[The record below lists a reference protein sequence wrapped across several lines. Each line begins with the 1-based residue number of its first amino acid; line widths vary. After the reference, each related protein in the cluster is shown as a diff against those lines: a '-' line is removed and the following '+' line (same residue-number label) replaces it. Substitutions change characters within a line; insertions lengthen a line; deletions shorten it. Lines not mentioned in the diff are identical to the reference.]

1 MTHDLIILTEVVC
14 SSDAYLSCDC
24 EMQLVTEHVI
34 QYDDN
39 CTKCPHANAEFSPG
53 MAAISKAGKLFPPI
67 RQRWMSISHILFA
80 SAATSTPKSKASPLR
95 TPSRVCPYMTSSSS
109 FHAFSSSSSS
119 SHQFCTA
126 SASALHCTSPTT
138 LLNSSSVLPILT
150 TEYLNILGSRPKVL
164 RTACCVLALESK
176 RTTK

>member
-1 MTHDLIILTEVVC
+1 MLYSMLIIVQ
-14 SSDAYLSCDC
+14 SAP
-24 EMQLVTEHVI
+24 MRI
-34 QYDDN
+34 
-39 CTKCPHANAEFSPG
+39 AEFSPG

-67 RQRWMSISHILFA
+67 RQRWMSISHNLFA
-80 SAATSTPKSKASPLR
+80 PAGTSAPNDKSKSPE
-95 TPSRVCPYMTSSSS
+95 TPSLEPVCKHLLFTLSSSS
-109 FHAFSSSSSS
+109 FQCPAAKHI
-119 SHQFCTA
+119 QFCTA

-164 RTACCVLALESK
+164 LTACCVLALESK